1 VEAEELVN
9 AHFAWKIAELDELR
23 FLDPSTSGEWGEFPT
38 VWLDIGEDDR
48 DDRLSLP
55 DSDQL

>member
-23 FLDPSTSGEWGEFPT
+23 FLDPSTSGEWGDFPT
-38 VWLDIGEDDR
+38 V
-48 DDRLSLP
+48 
-55 DSDQL
+55 